1 MSLQELSTSSQ
12 NYLKIMWGLQEWSD
26 DPVTP
31 TAVAERAGV
40 RLSTASDAIRKL
52 ASQGLVDHTP
62 YGSATLT
69 DEGRVYALAMVR
81 RHRLIETFL
90 VSSLDLTWDQVH
102 DEAEA
107 LEHAVSDF
115 LIDRI
120 DEALGHPTR
129 DPHGDPIP
137 GPDGRIDSP
146 DALQLAQVKLPA
158 TVTVERISDDDPGLL
173 RHFASLGIT
182 VGSTLQVEAGPPYS
196 GAIEVLVGGERTS
209 LGGAAPAAVWVTV
222 QE

>member
-1 MSLQELSTSSQ
+1 MSLQELSASSQ
-12 NYLKIMWGLQEWSD
+12 NYLKIIWSLQEWSD

-31 TAVAERAGV
+31 TALAERAGV

-52 ASQGLVDHTP
+52 AGQGLVDHTP

-69 DEGRVYALAMVR
+69 DQGRTYAVAMVR

-90 VSSLDLTWDQVH
+90 VDSLGYTWDQVH

-120 DEALGHPTR
+120 DETLGHPTR

-137 GPDGRIDSP
+137 GPDGKMQMP
-146 DALQLAQVKLPA
+146 DAVQLPKVQLPA
-158 TVTVERISDDDPGLL
+158 RVTVERISDDDPGLL
-173 RHFASLGIT
+173 RHFASLGID
-182 VGSTLQVEAGPPYS
+182 VGSELEVEAGPPYS
-196 GAIEVLVGGERTS
+196 GALEVVLSGQRTS
-209 LGGAAPAAVWVTV
+209 LGGQAPAAVWVTV
-222 QE
+222 H